1 MQMDWGGVKGGVRE
15 TGRGRGNGRERG
27 SAVEERQNRSKWNTS
42 FFFCYCTWP
51 NGKSF
56 VTPNIQI
63 KPAEPFKQL
72 NNKKEDS
79 AVRLVSRASHDWRLM
94 RHVTLLE
101 EDTHG
106 RDCEWQGAALEFALP
121 LQLPQTFISS
131 SLEMRGKKKKKL
143 FQKHTRYRGRAT
155 AAGKFSPRRGD
166 KQVFH
171 RSLWLSAPPD
181 RRQLFRRPS
190 PQIWGI

>member
-1 MQMDWGGVKGGVRE
+1 MGERGVVQWR
-15 TGRGRGNGRERG
+15 RGRTEANE
-27 SAVEERQNRSKWNTS
+27 THP

-106 RDCEWQGAALEFALP
+106 RDCE
-121 LQLPQTFISS
+121 
-131 SLEMRGKKKKKL
+131 
-143 FQKHTRYRGRAT
+143 
-155 AAGKFSPRRGD
+155 
-166 KQVFH
+166 
-171 RSLWLSAPPD
+171 
-181 RRQLFRRPS
+181 
-190 PQIWGI
+190 